1 MKSEGVVINS
11 FDYKET
17 SKIIHLYT
25 IDGKMSV
32 EAVGANN
39 PKKGLLGFTEIGNTV
54 SFITTDGKI
63 KKVVE
68 YEVLNSLYDISLDLL
83 RVKCFMVILDIIKN
97 IPEDTNHNLL
107 YPYIKQT
114 FKDIR
119 DKNPKKLLSIFLIK
133 MLYVFG
139 IKPNLTSCIHCGS
152 LDIKYLDL
160 LNGGAVCNNC
170 KSISNL
176 ESLILFKE
184 YYKEKKDIDLYQDT
198 DYDKLL
204 KDLKEYYSRYAS
216 INLKIN
222 DIINKN

>member
-54 SFITTDGKI
+54 SFITTYGKI

-97 IPEDTNHNLL
+97 ILQTMLFWCDEEKDTK
-107 YPYIKQT
+107 I
-114 FKDIR
+114 IA
-119 DKNPKKLLSIFLIK
+119 
-133 MLYVFG
+133 
-139 IKPNLTSCIHCGS
+139 IKP
-152 LDIKYLDL
+152 L
-160 LNGGAVCNNC
+160 LRVVY
-170 KSISNL
+170 
-176 ESLILFKE
+176 EMVDELI
-184 YYKEKKDIDLYQDT
+184 I
-198 DYDKLL
+198 
-204 KDLKEYYSRYAS
+204 
-216 INLKIN
+216 
-222 DIINKN
+222 